1 MLANQYKLKFVSI
14 DQSKPLILLL
24 IVRMNGNY
32 HCEKFEIV
40 KKIIVWL
47 NYVGKII
54 LNLNY

>member
-1 MLANQYKLKFVSI
+1 MLVNQYKLKFVSI

-40 KKIIVWL
+40 KKIIV
-47 NYVGKII
+47 
-54 LNLNY
+54 